1 MKLEMKF
8 TERDKKLI
16 IFLSLFLLIVGL
28 GYFVVR
34 PLYLRVDELQTQ
46 ADDLE
51 MQARQTQSYLARLPQ
66 LRKVNEEL
74 KNDKQQALQD
84 FYPYMESQ
92 ELDKMITGL
101 TLHESLGAKNLTI
114 TLPDVP
120 YEITP
125 YFLSVPQEGENGE
138 QLSDSEQAYKDET
151 SDTSAEDVQTED
163 TQTEDTQTDGTQI
176 TDTQVQD
183 AGEAQ
188 ILYVAKL
195 SIDVTG
201 SHDQLQSYIDL
212 LSDDTRYPAI
222 QVDSYTWNNE
232 NTVSTDELGAFMLRS
247 GDALHVEL
255 SVYMQG
261 QEQE

>member
-16 IFLSLFLLIVGL
+16 VFLSLFLLIVGV

-34 PLYLRVDELQTQ
+34 PLYLKVDELQMQ

-51 MQARQTQSYLARLPQ
+51 MQVAQTQSYLARLPQ

-74 KNDKQQALQD
+74 KNDKQQELQD

-114 TLPDVP
+114 TIPDAP

-125 YFLSVPQEGENGE
+125 YFLSVPQEEEGE

-151 SDTSAEDVQTED
+151 SDTPAEDA
-163 TQTEDTQTDGTQI
+163 QTEDTQTDGTQI

-232 NTVSTDELGAFMLRS
+232 NSVSTDELGAFMLQS
-247 GDALHVEL
+247 GEALHVEL

-261 QEQE
+261 KEEE